1 MCTQFAAWW
10 RSNSLSVSSRTSIQ
24 QTARA
29 MTMHLTCCV
38 VAQQQPQLFIT
49 RINSPNG
56 SCNNHAR
63 QLLRGGAEQ
72 P

>member
-1 MCTQFAAWW
+1 M
-10 RSNSLSVSSRTSIQ
+10 I
-24 QTARA
+24 
-29 MTMHLTCCV
+29 MHVTCCV